1 MGRETSFRHCDRSNG
16 ASNGVIRADE
26 LYTIDEFKKRLG
38 IRDAT
43 LRAPRPAGLC
53 VKYLHGRAFV
63 LGQDWF
69 AYVTT
74 ATRRP

>member
-1 MGRETSFRHCDRSNG
+1 MAREASFRHHDRSNH

-43 LRAPRPAGLC
+43 LRSARRAGLC
-53 VKYLHGRAFV
+53 IKYLHGRAFV
-63 LGQDWF
+63 LGQDWIG
-69 AYVTT
+69 YVTT
-74 ATRRP
+74 ATRHP